1 MSYPLLLLIISLIV
15 IVPTAFAVRGRSKQK
30 LLANKQ
36 PTPKH
41 LGHTDSATKQQANKA
56 SAEQLQIANNIDKY
70 RNHPA
75 LPISFRQLLGKIH
88 SQFLDLTSVK
98 LAPDQRFTVDKLAST
113 RLSEI
118 LEDYL
123 ALDTDY
129 AENTIIDSENN
140 LTSQDVTYG
149 QLMSILQFM
158 QRVQSDGQQQTASNI
173 LANRSYL
180 QSVYGEFHP
189 DAETNNSLNA
199 LKAPEMELSE
209 LQQLPTSELMTERG
223 HSYLEDC
230 DHMAPNELAL
240 SNNATYFG
248 DELLQQLGQLT
259 YSAENTITYTEALLG
274 GEVTLSAFDQIL
286 AKSLP
291 QLLRQALQQ
300 ATTTSEANSAMVD
313 ASTTKISASQL
324 QLLQQKIARIQQLID
339 DCLNRLQRVADQQYQ
354 TGSASPDS
362 LQSASSTLKSKHSQ
376 AQYLLDSGFFNL

>member
-41 LGHTDSATKQQANKA
+41 LGYADSATKSQANKA
-56 SAEQLQIANNIDKY
+56 SAQQLQIANNIDKF

-118 LEDYL
+118 VEDYL
-123 ALDTDY
+123 ALDSDY

-158 QRVQSDGQQQTASNI
+158 QRVQTDGQQQTASNI

-189 DAETNNSLNA
+189 DAKTNNSLNG

-223 HSYLEDC
+223 YSYLQDC
-230 DHMAPNELAL
+230 DQMAPNELAL
-240 SNNATYFG
+240 SKNAAYFD

-259 YSAENTITYTEALLG
+259 FTAENTLAYTEALLG
-274 GEVTLSAFDQIL
+274 GEINLSAFDQIL

-291 QLLRQALQQ
+291 NLLRKALQQ
-300 ATTTSEANSAMVD
+300 AIAASEVDSATVD
-313 ASTTKISASQL
+313 SSINTISANQQ

-339 DCLNRLQRVADQQYQ
+339 DCLNRLQKVADQQYQ
-354 TGSASPDS
+354 TGSASSDS
-362 LQSASSTLKSKHSQ
+362 LQSAISTLKSKQSQ